1 MRRLE
6 ANSADAAQ
14 EKHVPVVEKSGE
26 KITVK
31 VGSADH
37 PMTPEHSIEWIAV
50 SSPKGTQRIALSPSD
65 SPRAEFAAVED
76 PVVFAY
82 CNLHGLWKA

>member
-6 ANSADAAQ
+6 ANSTDAAR
-14 EKHVPVVEKSGE
+14 EKHVPVAEKSAG
-26 KITVK
+26 KLTVK

-65 SPRAEFAAVED
+65 PPKAEFVDVEN
-76 PVVFAY
+76 PVIFAY